1 MEVVIVR
8 KGCQSQMHLERN
20 DPMDQ
25 YRLAADQM
33 ETSLSEKCPVVPGR
47 QQSDH
52 EAADHEAFL
61 RQRKPMASSATL
73 GRVMP
78 LGLGRRFFP
87 SAQLW

>member
-1 MEVVIVR
+1 MSGKLFIPFLATRGNEGRTKMEVVVVG

-25 YRLAADQM
+25 YRLAADKM

-52 EAADHEAFL
+52 EAADCEAFL
-61 RQRKPMASSATL
+61 RQRKPMAS
-73 GRVMP
+73 
-78 LGLGRRFFP
+78 
-87 SAQLW
+87 